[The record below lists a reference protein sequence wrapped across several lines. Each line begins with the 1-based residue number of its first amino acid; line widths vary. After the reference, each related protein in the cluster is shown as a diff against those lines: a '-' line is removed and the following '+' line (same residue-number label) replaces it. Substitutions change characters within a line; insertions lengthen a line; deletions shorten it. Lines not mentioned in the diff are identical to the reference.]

1 MTAATS
7 ALHDDLTTRDQATI
21 RARTALLESVPKE
34 LFVGGR
40 WLPAADGRTF
50 PVEDPATGQVLCEV
64 ADASSEDA
72 RAALTAA
79 VAAQPAWAATAPRDR
94 AEILRRAYQT
104 LIDRTEDVAL
114 LITLEMGKSLAES
127 RAEVAYGA
135 EFLRWF
141 SEEAVR
147 IEGGYTVNPNG
158 AGRVLVMRQPV
169 GPCLLITPWNVPLA
183 MATRKVG
190 PALAAGCTV
199 VLKPA
204 EQTPLTALLLA
215 QVLAEAGL
223 PDGVLSVLP
232 TSSPAQ
238 VADPLI
244 HDDRLR
250 KLSFTGST
258 EVGRHLIAASADKVL
273 RTSMELGG
281 NAPFIVCADA
291 DVDAA
296 VDGALIAKMRNIGQA
311 CIAAN
316 RLLVHADVA
325 EEFTSKLAARM
336 GAMTVGAGT
345 DAGAELGP
353 LIDGEQRDK
362 VIVLVEDA
370 VSRGAQVRIGGTTPP
385 GRGYFYPPTVLTDVP
400 PSARMATEEIF
411 GPVAPITTFTDEQ
424 EAVDLA
430 NGTPY
435 GLASYLYTR
444 DVSRALRLAEG
455 LETGM
460 IGLNRGLISNPAAP
474 FGGMKQSGL
483 GREGGGLGIQEYLE
497 VKYVAVEVS

>member
-1 MTAATS
+1 MSSTTTDHPAA
-7 ALHDDLTTRDQATI
+7 RRRQ
-21 RARTALLESVPKE
+21 ALLDEVPTG
-34 LFVGGR
+34 LFIGGR
-40 WLPAADGRTF
+40 SRAAAGGRTF
-50 PVEDPATGQVLCEV
+50 PVEDPATGDVLCEV

-72 RAALTAA
+72 VAALDAA
-79 VAAQPAWAATAPRDR
+79 VAAQAAWAATAPRER
-94 AEILRRAYQT
+94 AEILRRAHQA
-104 LIDRTEDVAL
+104 LVERTEDVAL
-114 LITLEMGKSLAES
+114 LITAEMGKSLAES

-147 IEGGYTVNPNG
+147 IGGGYAVDPAG

-183 MATRKVG
+183 MATRKVA
-190 PALAAGCTV
+190 PALAAGCTA

-215 QVLAEAGL
+215 RVLADAGL
-223 PDGVLSVLP
+223 PDGVLNVVT

-244 HDDRLR
+244 HDERLR

-258 EVGRHLIAASADKVL
+258 EVGRRLIAASADKVL

-291 DVDAA
+291 DLDAA
-296 VDGALIAKMRNIGQA
+296 VDGAMIAKMRNIGQA

-316 RLLVHADVA
+316 RLFVHADVA
-325 EEFTSKLAARM
+325 EGFTDRLAARM

-345 DAGAELGP
+345 DPGVEVGP
-353 LIDGEQRDK
+353 LVDAEQRGK
-362 VIVLVEDA
+362 VAALVEDA
-370 VSRGAQVRIGGTTPP
+370 VARGARVRIGGTTPTGP
-385 GRGYFYPPTVLTDVP
+385 GYYYPPTVLTDVP

-411 GPVAPITTFTDEQ
+411 GPVAPITTFTDEA
-424 EAVDLA
+424 EVLA
-430 NGTPY
+430 AANATPY
-435 GLASYLYTR
+435 GLVAYVFAR
-444 DVSRALRLAEG
+444 DVGRALRFAEG
-455 LETGM
+455 LEAGM
-460 IGLNRGLISNPAAP
+460 VGLNAGLVSNPAAP

-483 GREGGGLGIQEYLE
+483 GREGGDLGIQEYLE
-497 VKYVAVEVS
+497 VKYVAVDLSR

>member
-1 MTAATS
+1 MSSATLDDTATQRR
-7 ALHDDLTTRDQATI
+7 HT
-21 RARTALLESVPKE
+21 LLDGVPKG
-34 LFVGGR
+34 LFIGGAFR
-40 WLPAADGRTF
+40 PAAGGRTF
-50 PVEDPATGQVLCEV
+50 AVEDPATGDVLCEV

-72 RAALTAA
+72 LAALDAA
-79 VAAQPAWAATAPRDR
+79 VAAQATWAATAPRER
-94 AEILRRAYQT
+94 AEVLRRAYQA
-104 LIDRTEDVAL
+104 LVDRTEEVAL
-114 LITLEMGKSLAES
+114 LITTEMGKSLAES

-147 IEGGYTVNPNG
+147 IDGGYAVNPSG

-183 MATRKVG
+183 MATRKVA
-190 PALAAGCTV
+190 PALAAGCTA

-223 PDGVLSVLP
+223 PDGVLNVVN

-281 NAPFIVCADA
+281 NAAFIVCADA
-291 DVDAA
+291 DLDAA
-296 VDGALIAKMRNIGQA
+296 VDGAMIAKMRNIGQA

-316 RLLVHADVA
+316 RLFVHADVT
-325 EEFTSKLAARM
+325 EEFTDKLTARM
-336 GAMTVGAGT
+336 AAMTVGAGT
-345 DAGAELGP
+345 EAGVEVGP
-353 LIDGEQRDK
+353 LVDDEQRGK
-362 VIVLVEDA
+362 VAALVEDA
-370 VSRGAQVRIGGTTPP
+370 VSRGARVRLGGTTPS
-385 GRGYFYPPTVLTDVP
+385 GAGYFYPPTVLTDVP

-411 GPVAPITTFTDEQ
+411 GPVAPITTFTDE
-424 EAVDLA
+424 EEVLA
-430 NGTPY
+430 AANATPY
-435 GLASYLYTR
+435 GLVSYVFAR
-444 DVSRALRLAEG
+444 DIGRALRFAEG
-455 LETGM
+455 LESGM
-460 IGLNRGLISNPAAP
+460 VGLNAGLVSNPAAP

-483 GREGGGLGIQEYLE
+483 GREGGDLGIQEYLE
-497 VKYVAVEVS
+497 VKYVAVGTS

>member
-1 MTAATS
+1 MSNAT
-7 ALHDDLTTRDQATI
+7 LDDPVTQRRD
-21 RARTALLESVPKE
+21 ALLDGVPKG
-34 LFVGGR
+34 LFIGGAFR
-40 WLPAADGRTF
+40 PAASGRTF
-50 PVEDPATGQVLCEV
+50 PVEDPATGEVLCEV
-64 ADASSEDA
+64 ADASAEDA
-72 RAALTAA
+72 VAALDAA
-79 VAAQPAWAATAPRDR
+79 VATQGAWAATAPRER
-94 AEILRRAYQT
+94 AEVLRRAYQA
-104 LIDRTEDVAL
+104 LVDRTEEVAL
-114 LITLEMGKSLAES
+114 LITTEMGKSLAES

-147 IEGGYTVNPNG
+147 VDGGYAVNPSG

-183 MATRKVG
+183 MATRKVA
-190 PALAAGCTV
+190 PALAAGCTA

-215 QVLAEAGL
+215 QVLADAGL
-223 PDGVLSVLP
+223 PDGVLNVVN

-291 DVDAA
+291 DLDAA
-296 VDGALIAKMRNIGQA
+296 VDGAVVAKMRNIGQA

-316 RLLVHADVA
+316 RLFVHADVA
-325 EEFTSKLAARM
+325 EAFTERLAARM
-336 GAMTVGAGT
+336 SAMTVGAGT
-345 DAGAELGP
+345 EPGVEVGP
-353 LIDGEQRDK
+353 LVDGEQRGK
-362 VIVLVEDA
+362 VAALVEDA
-370 VSRGAQVRIGGTTPP
+370 VARGARVRLGGTTPSGP
-385 GRGYFYPPTVLTDVP
+385 GYYYPPTVLTDVP

-411 GPVAPITTFTDEQ
+411 GPVAPITVFTDEA
-424 EAVDLA
+424 EVLA
-430 NGTPY
+430 AANATPY
-435 GLASYLYTR
+435 GLVSYVFAR
-444 DVSRALRLAEG
+444 DIGRALRFAEG
-455 LETGM
+455 LESGM
-460 IGLNRGLISNPAAP
+460 VGLNVGLVSNPAAP

-483 GREGGGLGIQEYLE
+483 GREGGDLGIQEYLE
-497 VKYVAVEVS
+497 VKYVAVGVA